1 MPISKKVLIL
11 LTVNLFVLPF
21 RYRLDKT
28 TSNKCYLWFFFA
40 KRFWQVL
47 LIDSAMAQSKW
58 LKDLQCSEALPSQM
72 IAAAIYLP

>member
-1 MPISKKVLIL
+1 M
-11 LTVNLFVLPF
+11 LFVV
-21 RYRLDKT
+21 
-28 TSNKCYLWFFFA
+28 FFA

-58 LKDLQCSEALPSQM
+58 LKDLQCSEALPSQL